1 MFFYYLLIILILV
14 LLIAGLIKLINDL
27 IYILSHIKLL
37 AHFFRN
43 PLKTKSL
50 VQFFLIFIL
59 ICLLGL
65 EIWGFPQMIHSGG
78 CSGSEPRP
86 ALKKSVSAIN
96 QAIQVNYVKEQKLDM
111 DSVEDFSQ
119 MFGRRLNVMSAN
131 FDFPDYILQ
140 DGTKRQHEKMKFTP
154 VNIREYNL
162 KEYIDKP
169 MFMTADGI
177 LFIIEKFKPGCEF
190 VDEENPDNSDCIIVI
205 DVNGY
210 KKPNE
215 MTTDA
220 KVPKDRYKIFVYGNV
235 PKAIPLIESHQRI
248 MYDGKTSK
256 EIQEERNGRK

>member
-37 AHFFRN
+37 AHFFIN

-65 EIWGFPQMIHSGG
+65 ELWGFPQMINHGG
-78 CSGSEPRP
+78 CSGMEPRS
-86 ALKKSVSAIN
+86 ALKKSVSMIN
-96 QAIQVNYVKEQKLDM
+96 QAITLNYALEKKVDM
-111 DSVEDFSQ
+111 ENIEDFSQ

-140 DGTKRQHEKMKFTP
+140 DGTKRKHEKMKFNP
-154 VNIREYNL
+154 IDIKNYNIG
-162 KEYIDKP
+162 EYIDKP

-177 LFIIEKFKPGCEF
+177 LFIIEKFTPKCEF
-190 VDEENPDNSDCIIVI
+190 VDEENPENSDCIIVV

-215 MTTDA
+215 MTTDD
-220 KVPKDRYKIFVYGNV
+220 KQPKDRYKIFVYGNA

-248 MYDGKTSK
+248 MYDGKTIK
-256 EIQEERNGRK
+256 ELQE